1 MPHHIRTVC
10 AGVAAVLLLLP
21 APALAHGGDSSP
33 GASPSAPSDAHD
45 MSGHD
50 LSGHDM
56 EGMEGMEGMD
66 GMDMSGEADTHD
78 HGSSG
83 SSGPD
88 HGTTAEDHAG
98 HEQTGHEPTGD
109 TVSPEMR
116 TLVLT
121 GFGSI
126 NGAVVVAAFLIRR
139 QRPPRERGARR

>member
-1 MPHHIRTVC
+1 MPTHIRTVC

-33 GASPSAPSDAHD
+33 GVSPSAPADARD

-50 LSGHDM
+50 
-56 EGMEGMEGMD
+56 MEGMEGMD
-66 GMDMSGEADTHD
+66 GMDMSGEAGTHD

-83 SSGPD
+83 SHD

-98 HEQTGHEPTGD
+98 HEQTGD